1 MTTIT
6 IGSSSSYTENV
17 ARTARDFFV
26 ALFALNVPKAA
37 TKKRSAPIN
46 LKLSDAYADVFNL
59 PRKSLIATSEA
70 RSKRSSALVPYS
82 HWLTGWNHDQNG
94 VQG

>member
-17 ARTARDFFV
+17 VRTARDLFV
-26 ALFALNVPKAA
+26 ALFALNKPKAA

-46 LKLSDAYADVFNL
+46 LSLSDAYADVFNL
-59 PRKSLIATSEA
+59 PRKSLIAASEA
-70 RSKRSSALVPYS
+70 RSRRGSALVPYA
-82 HWLTGWNHDQNG
+82 HWSAAWHHDKN
-94 VQG
+94 